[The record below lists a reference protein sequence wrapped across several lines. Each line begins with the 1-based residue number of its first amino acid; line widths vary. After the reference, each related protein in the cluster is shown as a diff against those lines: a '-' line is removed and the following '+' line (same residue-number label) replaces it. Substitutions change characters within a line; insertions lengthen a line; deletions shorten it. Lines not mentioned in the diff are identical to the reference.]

1 MPWSPTQSF
10 PHPLAILHR
19 QDCKPTVANFV
30 SYAIVDMMVWEGLG
44 DIVNKF
50 RKTTLTLDSLD
61 GITAPSLLHRLEVP
75 HVYLWYIYTR
85 K

>member
-10 PHPLAILHR
+10 PHPLATIHR
-19 QDCKPTVANFV
+19 QDCKPKVANFV

-50 RKTTLTLDSLD
+50 RKKTLALDPLD
-61 GITAPSLLHRLEVP
+61 PITAPSLIHRLKIP
-75 HVYLWYIYTR
+75 CSYLW
-85 K
+85 

>member
-10 PHPLAILHR
+10 PHPLSITHPEH
-19 QDCKPTVANFV
+19 CKATTANFI

-50 RKTTLTLDSLD
+50 RRKSLSLD
-61 GITAPSLLHRLEVP
+61 PLDRITAPSIIHRLQVP
-75 HVYLWYIYTR
+75 CAYLWCGDTL
-85 K
+85 

>member
-1 MPWSPTQSF
+1 MPWSPTQQF
-10 PHPLAILHR
+10 PHPLAIIHQ

-50 RKTTLTLDSLD
+50 RKKTLLLESLD
-61 GITAPSLLHRLEVP
+61 GISGPSLLHRLQIP
-75 HVYLWYIYTR
+75 CSYLWYISQNN
-85 K
+85 